1 MIQHIKY
8 FKIPNKKEKEALIT
22 FLKRTK
28 EGEYAKIDE
37 RQLAYPRVKE
47 QRAPYYDDYRKL
59 FNEEPPHV
67 KGIRIQTNS
76 QHTESIGEGYVGKIV
91 FSKNL
96 AVAR

>member
-47 QRAPYYDDYRKL
+47 QREPYYDDYKR
-59 FNEEPPHV
+59 
-67 KGIRIQTNS
+67 
-76 QHTESIGEGYVGKIV
+76 
-91 FSKNL
+91 
-96 AVAR
+96 